1 MNNKKDLPYGTHLTH
16 LSKLKDYVGK
26 EIGLT
31 DWNLMTQEKIDS
43 FAEVTEDFQWI
54 HLDKKRAAK
63 ESPYKKTIAHGFLV
77 LSMTSKIT
85 FEVYSFDDV
94 TMGINYGLDKVRFP
108 NATPSGSFYRGRV
121 SLIDYKDI
129 PGGAKYKVK
138 IVFEL
143 KGIEKPA
150 CVAEF
155 LAVAYA
161 DPSKKV
167 LSKKI
172 TDQKNII

>member
-63 ESPYKKTIAHGFLV
+63 ESPYKKTIAHGFIVFSFTLLILCGHICQLLGLFFFFAQCNKSVLTVINV
-77 LSMTSKIT
+77 LSSIIL
-85 FEVYSFDDV
+85 FFCFFSHDLV
-94 TMGINYGLDKVRFP
+94 TYLALGDLPGSIFGGSGDAFVAQGVPRDEIDQQKQVVWQRKNGL
-108 NATPSGSFYRGRV
+108 
-121 SLIDYKDI
+121 
-129 PGGAKYKVK
+129 
-138 IVFEL
+138 
-143 KGIEKPA
+143 
-150 CVAEF
+150 
-155 LAVAYA
+155 
-161 DPSKKV
+161 
-167 LSKKI
+167 
-172 TDQKNII
+172 